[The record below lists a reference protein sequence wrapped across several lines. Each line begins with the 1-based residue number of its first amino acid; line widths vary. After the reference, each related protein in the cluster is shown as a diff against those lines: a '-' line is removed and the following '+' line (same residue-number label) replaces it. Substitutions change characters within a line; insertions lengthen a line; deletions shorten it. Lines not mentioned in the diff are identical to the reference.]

1 MDAKTWTNVLAIME
15 LLFSLP
21 VANGQ
26 MERILPQLKLIK
38 NNRRTYLWEDTLDQ
52 LLSINVDNDLIRS
65 WNKAAPSK
73 YLKLCLFRIYHT
85 PLTSFCQHS

>member
-52 LLSINVDNDLIRS
+52 LLSINVEGLPLSDWDLTHAFEL
-65 WNKAAPSK
+65 WYMEK
-73 YLKLCLFRIYHT
+73 T
-85 PLTSFCQHS
+85 W